1 MKRIFLFLAIS
12 FFAHSAVGLA
22 MADGDSTANETFK
35 SIITE
40 QLQAI
45 ARDDGTS
52 AYAEAAPNVQ
62 QIFPSP
68 DAFMN
73 MVQSGYPPIYRNK
86 QYNFG
91 DAGVDDAG
99 RPFQKVEILG
109 ADGAR
114 YAAIYFMEHQPDG
127 SWKISGVVMA
137 KEPETES

>member
-1 MKRIFLFLAIS
+1 MKRIFLLLVIS
-12 FFAHSAVGLA
+12 FFAHPAVA
-22 MADGDSTANETFK
+22 QDGASPNDTFRA
-35 SIITE
+35 IITQ

-45 ARDDGTS
+45 AQDNAAS
-52 AYAEAAPNVQ
+52 AYAEAAPTLQ

-68 DAFMN
+68 DIFMS

-91 DAGVDDAG
+91 DAGTDEVG

-109 ADGAR
+109 MDGAR
-114 YAAIYFMEHQPDG
+114 YTAIYFMERQADG

>member
-1 MKRIFLFLAIS
+1 MKRIFLLLAIT
-12 FFAHSAVGLA
+12 FFAHSAINPVLA
-22 MADGDSTANETFK
+22 QDSSATKEAFK
-35 SIITE
+35 SIITQ

-45 ARDDGTS
+45 AKDDATS

-68 DAFMN
+68 DIFMS
-73 MVQSGYPPIYRNK
+73 MVQKGYPPIYRNK

-91 DAGVDDAG
+91 DAGVDDLG

-109 ADGAR
+109 VDGAR
-114 YAAIYFMEHQPDG
+114 YTAIYFMERQADG

-137 KEPETES
+137 KEPESDA

>member
-1 MKRIFLFLAIS
+1 MKRIFLLLAIS
-12 FFAHSAVGLA
+12 FFAHSA
-22 MADGDSTANETFK
+22 MAEDNSTTNEAFK

-45 ARDDGTS
+45 ARDDGAS
-52 AYAEAAPNVQ
+52 AYAEAAPNMQ

-68 DAFMN
+68 DIFMN
-73 MVQSGYPPIYRNK
+73 MVQSGYPPLYRNK
-86 QYNFG
+86 QYNFC
-91 DAGVDDAG
+91 DAGTDEMG

-114 YAAIYFMEHQPDG
+114 YTAIYFMEHQPDG

>member
-1 MKRIFLFLAIS
+1 MKRIFLLLAIS
-12 FFAHSAVGLA
+12 FFAQSALA
-22 MADGDSTANETFK
+22 EDNSTANETFK

-45 ARDDGTS
+45 ARDDGVS
-52 AYAEAAPNVQ
+52 AYAEAAPIVQ

-68 DAFMN
+68 DLFMN
-73 MVQSGYPPIYRNK
+73 MVRNGYPQVYRNK

-91 DAGVDDAG
+91 DAGTDDAG

-109 ADGAR
+109 TDGAR
-114 YAAIYFMEHQPDG
+114 YTAIYFMERQADG

>member
-1 MKRIFLFLAIS
+1 MKRIFLLLALS
-12 FFAHSAVGLA
+12 FFAHSAVA
-22 MADGDSTANETFK
+22 EDNSTANEAFK
-35 SIITE
+35 SVITE

-45 ARDDGTS
+45 ARDDGAS

-68 DAFMN
+68 DIFMN
-73 MVQSGYPPIYRNK
+73 MVQTGYPQVYRNK

-91 DAGVDDAG
+91 DAGTDEMG

-109 ADGAR
+109 MDGAR
-114 YAAIYFMEHQPDG
+114 YAAIYFMEQQADG

>member
-1 MKRIFLFLAIS
+1 MKRIFLFLAFS
-12 FFAHSAVGLA
+12 FFAHSAVRPA
-22 MADGDSTANETFK
+22 MADGDSSANETFK

-45 ARDDGTS
+45 ARDDGAS
-52 AYAEAAPNVQ
+52 AYAEDAPNVQ

-68 DAFMN
+68 EVFMG

-91 DAGVDDAG
+91 DAGTDELG

-109 ADGAR
+109 MDGAR
-114 YAAIYFMEHQPDG
+114 YTAIYFMERQADG